1 MRNSRD
7 SSLKKLSA
15 KEINDISFSF
25 SSIPKIIKKEITQIK
40 CTHTLMPWH
49 RPSLFT
55 QRNKLMGF
63 KGIEH
68 SQEIYHPA
76 ITWGV
81 MQKMVI
87 FTPIWYP
94 SAHNHTIGGLT
105 KVSII
110 YLFG

>member
-1 MRNSRD
+1 MKN
-7 SSLKKLSA
+7 
-15 KEINDISFSF
+15 
-25 SSIPKIIKKEITQIK
+25 EITKIPL
-40 CTHTLMPWH
+40 TLTFVQSH

-87 FTPIWYP
+87 FTPI
-94 SAHNHTIGGLT
+94 
-105 KVSII
+105 
-110 YLFG
+110 